1 MSICFEN
8 GAEFASAM
16 EKEVRELSLIMTEKG
31 ASAAAAESLTGGLIA
46 SEIVG
51 VPGVSKWFRE
61 CAVTYTDEAKIRRLG
76 VSAKLIEEH
85 TAVSRPV
92 ARLMAEGELKAAD
105 ADIAVSATGLAGPGK
120 DELGRDAG
128 LVFIGGAMKNG
139 SVTRELR
146 LAGSRLAIRR
156 ATAYE
161 AVKLMKALAK
171 LI

>member
-61 CAVTYTDEAKIRRLG
+61 CAVT
-76 VSAKLIEEH
+76 
-85 TAVSRPV
+85 
-92 ARLMAEGELKAAD
+92 
-105 ADIAVSATGLAGPGK
+105 
-120 DELGRDAG
+120 
-128 LVFIGGAMKNG
+128 
-139 SVTRELR
+139 
-146 LAGSRLAIRR
+146 
-156 ATAYE
+156 
-161 AVKLMKALAK
+161 
-171 LI
+171 